1 MCKVLSIVLC
11 ACGLALA
18 TSVPAQAQVT
28 LDVSKITCWQYVAYK
43 VTNPKYLAVWLSGF
57 RHGKGGDTIVDMQ
70 AVVENAAK
78 LEKYCGQNPDAL
90 QAAETVLGRQD

>member
-1 MCKVLSIVLC
+1 MRIALMLLACALSLG
-11 ACGLALA
+11 AG
-18 TSVPAQAQVT
+18 VPARSQVT

-57 RHGKGGDTIVDMQ
+57 RHGKNGETIVDMQ

-78 LEKYCGQNPDAL
+78 LERYCGQNPDIPMM
-90 QAAETVLGRQD
+90 QAAETVLGSQD